1 MTKRP
6 LLEMS
11 VETLDAAIAAARSGA
26 DRIELCEDLSVGGVT
41 PRVELMQKAR
51 AQIRIPIF
59 AMIRTRGG
67 DFHYSAAEFAEMKA
81 QIEFAKSTRMDGVV
95 LGILTPDGRVDIAR
109 SAELADLA
117 DPLPVT
123 FHRAFDEL
131 KDLRTGLED
140 VISTGATRLLTS
152 GGARTAEEGAATLAG
167 LLRQAG
173 KRILILPGGGIRPG
187 NLRTIARETRASEF
201 HSGLSNLL
209 PPSRRGHE
217 EFEAG
222 VRDLVK
228 VLEEEARDL
237 QPTPSAG

>member
-1 MTKRP
+1 
-6 LLEMS
+6 MS
-11 VETLDAAIAAARSGA
+11 VETLDAAIAAARAGA

-41 PRVELMQKAR
+41 PCAELMRQAR
-51 AQIRIPIF
+51 ARIGIPIF

-67 DFHYSAAEFAEMKA
+67 DFHYSTAEFTEMKA

-95 LGILTPDGRVDIAR
+95 FGILTPDGRVDIKR
-109 SAELADLA
+109 SAELANLA
-117 DPLPVT
+117 NPLPVT

-131 KDLRTGLED
+131 KDLQTGLED
-140 VISTGATRLLTS
+140 VISSGATRLLTS
-152 GGARTAEEGAATLAG
+152 GGAATAEEGAATLAA

-173 KRILILPGGGIRPG
+173 SRITILPGGGVRPG

-209 PPSRRGHE
+209 PPVGRGHE

-222 VRDLVK
+222 VRELVK
-228 VLEEEARDL
+228 VLEKEARDL
-237 QPTPSAG
+237 QPAPSAS

>member
-11 VETLDAAIAAARSGA
+11 VDTLDAAIAAARGGA
-26 DRIELCEDLSVGGVT
+26 DRIELCEDLSVGGIT
-41 PRVELMQKAR
+41 PCAELMQQAR

-67 DFHYSAAEFAEMKA
+67 DFCYSAAEFAEMKA
-81 QIEFAKSTRMDGVV
+81 QIELAKSLRMDGVV
-95 LGILTPDGRVDIAR
+95 LGVLTPDGRVDVKR

-117 DPLPVT
+117 NPLPMT

-140 VISTGATRLLTS
+140 VIETGATRLLTS
-152 GGARTAEEGAATLAG
+152 GGATTAAEGARTLTG

-173 KRILILPGGGIRPG
+173 SRITILPGGGIRPV
-187 NLRTIARETRASEF
+187 NLKTIARETRASEF

-209 PPSRRGHE
+209 PPSGRGHE
-217 EFEAG
+217 VFEAG
-222 VRDLVK
+222 VRELVK

-237 QPTPSAG
+237 QPAPSAD

>member
-11 VETLDAAIAAARSGA
+11 VETLDAAIAAASGGA
-26 DRIELCEDLSVGGVT
+26 DRIELCEDLSIGGVT
-41 PRVELMQKAR
+41 PRAELMRQAR

-81 QIEFAKSTRMDGVV
+81 QIEFAKSARMDGVV
-95 LGILTPDGRVDIAR
+95 LGILTPDGRVDVKR
-109 SAELADLA
+109 TAELAHLA
-117 DPLPVT
+117 YPLPVT

-131 KDLRTGLED
+131 KDLQAGLED
-140 VISTGATRLLTS
+140 VISGGATKLLTS
-152 GGARTAEEGAATLAG
+152 GGAATAAEGAGALAG

-173 KRILILPGGGIRPG
+173 ARITILPGGGIRPG

-209 PPSRRGHE
+209 PPSGRGHE

-222 VRDLVK
+222 VRELVK

-237 QPTPSAG
+237 QPAPSAG